1 MILLLESLSIN
12 ECSLPRS
19 QRCYKMNVIQIKKY
33 SPNEPIGVKDANALE
48 MCVGQLRAS
57 AFGEEVY
64 PSIYEKAAIL
74 LIQLIKKHPFHNANK
89 RTAFLATFVFLK
101 INGQLLAI
109 DQKDAVNLVVYI
121 ATYDKDFDQLKYEV
135 INTIKTHT
143 KPI

>member
-1 MILLLESLSIN
+1 MTTKYLEARDII
-12 ECSLPRS
+12 
-19 QRCYKMNVIQIKKY
+19 KMNVIQIKKY
-33 SPNEPIGVKDANALE
+33 SLNEPIGVKDANALE
-48 MCVGQLRAS
+48 MCIGQLQAS

-64 PSIYEKAAIL
+64 PSIYEKAAVL
-74 LIQLIKKHPFHNANK
+74 LIQLIKKHPFPNANK

-121 ATYDKDFDQLKYEV
+121 ATYDKDFDQLKYQV

>member
-1 MILLLESLSIN
+1 MSIYYLEAKDII
-12 ECSLPRS
+12 
-19 QRCYKMNVIQIKKY
+19 KMNVIQIKKY
-33 SPNEPIGVKDANALE
+33 SPNEPIGVKDVNALE
-48 MCVGQLRAS
+48 MCVGQLQAS

-74 LIQLIKKHPFHNANK
+74 LVQLIKKHPFHNANK

-143 KPI
+143 KSI

>member
-1 MILLLESLSIN
+1 MSVHYLEAKDVI
-12 ECSLPRS
+12 
-19 QRCYKMNVIQIKKY
+19 KMNVIQIKKY

-48 MCVGQLRAS
+48 MCVGQLRTS

-64 PSIYEKAAIL
+64 LSIYEKAAIL

>member
-1 MILLLESLSIN
+1 MSVHYLEAKDVI
-12 ECSLPRS
+12 
-19 QRCYKMNVIQIKKY
+19 KMNVIQIKKY

-64 PSIYEKAAIL
+64 TSIYEKAAIL

-121 ATYDKDFDQLKYEV
+121 ATYDKDFDQLKYKV

>member
-1 MILLLESLSIN
+1 MA
-12 ECSLPRS
+12 
-19 QRCYKMNVIQIKKY
+19 IKERKFR
-33 SPNEPIGVKDANALE
+33 E
-48 MCVGQLRAS
+48 VGNSVVLTISKEFLKENGLNPGDTVFLDEEKLRAS

-143 KPI
+143 QPI

>member
-1 MILLLESLSIN
+1 MSIHYLEAKDII
-12 ECSLPRS
+12 
-19 QRCYKMNVIQIKKY
+19 KMNVIQIKKY
-33 SPNEPIGVKDANALE
+33 SPNEPLGVKDANALE

-74 LIQLIKKHPFHNANK
+74 LMQLIKKHPFHNANK

-109 DQKDAVNLVVYI
+109 DQKDAVNLAVYI

-143 KPI
+143 QPI

>member
-1 MILLLESLSIN
+1 MSIHYLEAKDII
-12 ECSLPRS
+12 
-19 QRCYKMNVIQIKKY
+19 KMNVIQIKKY
-33 SPNEPIGVKDANALE
+33 SPNEPLGVKD
-48 MCVGQLRAS
+48 
-57 AFGEEVY
+57 
-64 PSIYEKAAIL
+64 
-74 LIQLIKKHPFHNANK
+74 
-89 RTAFLATFVFLK
+89 AFLATFVFLK

>member
-1 MILLLESLSIN
+1 MSIHYLEAKDII
-12 ECSLPRS
+12 
-19 QRCYKMNVIQIKKY
+19 KMNVIQIKKY

-48 MCVGQLRAS
+48 MCVGQLRTS

-64 PSIYEKAAIL
+64 LSIYEKAAIL

>member
-1 MILLLESLSIN
+1 MSIHYLEAKDII
-12 ECSLPRS
+12 
-19 QRCYKMNVIQIKKY
+19 KMNVIQIKKY
-33 SPNEPIGVKDANALE
+33 SPNEPLGVKDANALE

-64 PSIYEKAAIL
+64 LSIYEKAAIL

-109 DQKDAVNLVVYI
+109 DQKDAVNLAVYI

-143 KPI
+143 QPI

>member
-1 MILLLESLSIN
+1 MSIHYLEAKDII
-12 ECSLPRS
+12 
-19 QRCYKMNVIQIKKY
+19 KMNVIQIKKY

-48 MCVGQLRAS
+48 MCVGQLRTS

-64 PSIYEKAAIL
+64 PSIYEKATIL

-135 INTIKTHT
+135 INAIKTHT
-143 KPI
+143 QPI

>member
-1 MILLLESLSIN
+1 MSIHYLEAKDII
-12 ECSLPRS
+12 
-19 QRCYKMNVIQIKKY
+19 KMNVLQIKKY
-33 SPNEPIGVKDANALE
+33 SPNEPIGVKGRECFRNL
-48 MCVGQLRAS
+48 CRTTFRAS

-143 KPI
+143 QPI

>member
-1 MILLLESLSIN
+1 MSIYYLEAKDII
-12 ECSLPRS
+12 
-19 QRCYKMNVIQIKKY
+19 KMNVIQIKKY
-33 SPNEPIGVKDANALE
+33 SPNEPIGVKDLNALE
-48 MCVGQLRAS
+48 MCVGQLQAS

-74 LIQLIKKHPFHNANK
+74 LVQLIKKHPFHNANK

-143 KPI
+143 KSI

>member
-1 MILLLESLSIN
+1 MSVHYLEAKDVI
-12 ECSLPRS
+12 
-19 QRCYKMNVIQIKKY
+19 KMNVIQIKKY

-57 AFGEEVY
+57 AFG
-64 PSIYEKAAIL
+64 
-74 LIQLIKKHPFHNANK
+74 K

>member
-1 MILLLESLSIN
+1 MSIYYLEAKDII
-12 ECSLPRS
+12 
-19 QRCYKMNVIQIKKY
+19 KMNVIQIKKY
-33 SPNEPIGVKDANALE
+33 SPNKPIGVKDVNALE
-48 MCVGQLRAS
+48 MCVGQLQAS

-109 DQKDAVNLVVYI
+109 DQKGAVNLVVYI
-121 ATYDKDFDQLKYEV
+121 ATYNKDFDQLKYEV

>member
-1 MILLLESLSIN
+1 MKYLGDKDIVT
-12 ECSLPRS
+12 
-19 QRCYKMNVIQIKKY
+19 MNVIQIKKY
-33 SPNEPIGVKDANALE
+33 SPNEHIGVKDPNALE
-48 MCVGQLRAS
+48 MCVGQLKAT

-64 PSIYEKAAIL
+64 PSVYEKAALL

>member
-1 MILLLESLSIN
+1 MSIHYLEAKDII
-12 ECSLPRS
+12 
-19 QRCYKMNVIQIKKY
+19 KMNVIQIKKY
-33 SPNEPIGVKDANALE
+33 SPNEPLGVKDANALE

-135 INTIKTHT
+135 INTIKTHVCVFIVLIAAIA
-143 KPI
+143 K

>member
-1 MILLLESLSIN
+1 MSIYYLEAKDII
-12 ECSLPRS
+12 
-19 QRCYKMNVIQIKKY
+19 KMNVIQIKKY
-33 SPNEPIGVKDANALE
+33 SPNEPIGVKDVNALE
-48 MCVGQLRAS
+48 MCVGQLQAS

-74 LIQLIKKHPFHNANK
+74 LIQLIKKHPFHNSNK

>member
-1 MILLLESLSIN
+1 M
-12 ECSLPRS
+12 
-19 QRCYKMNVIQIKKY
+19 K
-33 SPNEPIGVKDANALE
+33 
-48 MCVGQLRAS
+48 
-57 AFGEEVY
+57 EVY

-89 RTAFLATFVFLK
+89 RTAFLATFCVLK

-109 DQKDAVNLVVYI
+109 DQKNAVNLVVYI
-121 ATYDKDFDQLKYEV
+121 ATYDKGFDQLKYQV

>member
-1 MILLLESLSIN
+1 MSVHYLEAKDVI
-12 ECSLPRS
+12 
-19 QRCYKMNVIQIKKY
+19 KMNVIQIKKY

-109 DQKDAVNLVVYI
+109 DQKDWNGNSFF
-121 ATYDKDFDQLKYEV
+121 DKFYKVQNFFPYA
-135 INTIKTHT
+135 I
-143 KPI
+143 PIVLDNEPPRM